1 MLQQLKYLQ
10 KDLKKYKPKWLYT
23 KLIATWIP
31 KKIWIKQY
39 LSMKIDGLF
48 ITTDLLHIS
57 DLILKS
63 CFYTSNRSYFPYK
76 RQNVTCSSTSKQKD
90 KEFEYNFLIIC
101 NYLNLPKKNFRGQ
114 FFGKK

>member
-1 MLQQLKYLQ
+1 MVG
-10 KDLKKYKPKWLYT
+10 YKTTNNMNSEKNMNKAIFVNENRWFVHYNRSF
-23 KLIATWIP
+23 AHFQFDS
-31 KKIWIKQY
+31 KI
-39 LSMKIDGLF
+39 
-48 ITTDLLHIS
+48 T
-57 DLILKS
+57 